1 MAQKSSKTKRY
12 AAYLSY
18 SHCDEQ
24 WAKWLQRALERYRI
38 PKRIPRQRTG
48 VGRSDRL
55 YPIFRDRDDLV
66 SSSDLSEAIR
76 TAIDQSDALIV
87 VCSPSAAAS
96 NWVNEEIR
104 YFLQGDRSTRL
115 FCLLVAGS
123 TQPDSADC
131 AIPGSLRYTDDG
143 QAIPEPLAADPRPH
157 SDGKRGAMLKIAAG
171 MLDTR
176 LDNLVQRDTQRQ
188 IRVRSTIAAG
198 SVAISIITVGLAITA
213 QLAREEAVVR
223 RSQADSLIS
232 FMLGDLRSKL
242 ESVGRLDLLDAVGDE
257 AMNYFGMLDGSGT
270 KQDVLVRARAQRQ
283 IGEVRF
289 RQGRLGPARAAF
301 EKSRNTARALY
312 DSETANDEYLYEL
325 GQAEF
330 WVGYVALEQ
339 SRLDQTRESFMQ
351 YMHYSRELLARAPDN
366 VTYQT
371 ELMYAYSNLGT
382 MSLEFSESAAAL
394 KYFEQSIKI
403 NESLVAAAPED
414 PGLKYELANGYSW
427 LGAAL
432 LSLNRLKEGEAAY
445 RTAVEGLK
453 TLHLIGGDMVYSE
466 EYGENLRLLANVH
479 TQQGENSEAESLL
492 KIAREVF
499 DALVKHDPE
508 NAIWRGDRGICA
520 YNQAELLQLSGQIGD
535 ARKQLDQAA
544 TDLARLVGTDPGDT
558 RVVEYLALTERL
570 LALQALDRGE
580 IRQALVLNGRA
591 LQRML
596 KVIDRV
602 TIKSNAALTFGAVAE
617 THGRIQ
623 SLAGDEAEA
632 VATWINALDFL
643 LKQSERGLAQL
654 AVEMQIAIHL
664 RQDDVAAE
672 RLQRLAE
679 TDFADRRFL

>member
-1 MAQKSSKTKRY
+1 MAQDPSKTKRY
-12 AAYLSY
+12 AAFLSY
-18 SHCDEQ
+18 SHSDEQ

-38 PKRIPRQRTG
+38 PKRITQQRAD
-48 VGRSDRL
+48 VDRPDRL
-55 YPIFRDRDDLV
+55 YPIFRDRDELA

-76 TAIDQSDALIV
+76 TAIDQSDALVV
-87 VCSPSAAAS
+87 VCSPSAAGS
-96 NWVNEEIR
+96 KWVNEEIR
-104 YFLQGDRSTRL
+104 YFRQGDRSKYL
-115 FCLLVAGS
+115 FCLLVGGS
-123 TQPDSADC
+123 TQPDHADY
-131 AIPGSLRYTDDG
+131 AFPRSLLYSDDG
-143 QAIPEPLAADPRPH
+143 QALPEPVAADARSN

-176 LDNLVQRDTQRQ
+176 LDNLVRRDTQRR

-223 RSQADSLIS
+223 RSQAESLIS

-257 AMNYFGMLDGSGT
+257 AMDYFGMLDGNDT

-289 RQGRLGPARAAF
+289 RQGRLGPAQAAF
-301 EKSRNTARALY
+301 GESRDAARALY
-312 DSETANDEYLYEL
+312 ESESANDEYLYEL

-339 SRLDQTRESFMQ
+339 SRLDQTRESFLRYMQ
-351 YMHYSRELLARAPDN
+351 YSRELLTRAPDN
-366 VTYQT
+366 VIYQT

-394 KYFEQSIKI
+394 KYFEQSIEI
-403 NESLVAAAPED
+403 NKSLIAAAPED
-414 PGLKYELANGYSW
+414 PKLKYELANGYSW
-427 LGAAL
+427 LGATL
-432 LSLNRLKEGEAAY
+432 LNLNRLKGSEAAY
-445 RTAVEGLK
+445 RTAVEGLVE
-453 TLHLIGGDMVYSE
+453 LHLIGGDLVYSE

-479 TQQGENSEAESLL
+479 THQGKNSEAESIL

-520 YNQAELLQLSGQIGD
+520 YNQAELLQLSGQTEA
-535 ARKQLDQAA
+535 ARKQLDQAT

-558 RVVEYLALTERL
+558 RIVEYLALTERL

-596 KVIDRV
+596 NAIDRV
-602 TIKSNAALTFGAVAE
+602 TIRSNTALTFGVVAA
-617 THGRIQ
+617 TQGRIQ
-623 SLAGDEAEA
+623 SLAGDESEA
-632 VATWINALDFL
+632 VATWISALDFL
-643 LKQSERGLAQL
+643 LKQTERGLALL
-654 AVEMQIAIHL
+654 AVERQIAIHL

-672 RLQRLAE
+672 RAQRLAE